1 MTPENDLKFKYQG
14 PLAQFYW
21 NIVLPIGFHGAN
33 GAMTAEGSSC
43 DRGLLAHTVW
53 NICHPALDRGHLP
66 TPAEREPLG
75 PVKGLLPW
83 RGGVRSGD
91 SRSDEGTSQ
100 GPTPAATGLVVIE
113 GVGVTAMTGTHHNG
127 GWN

>member
-43 DRGLLAHTVW
+43 DRGLLPTQSGIFAIQPWTED
-53 NICHPALDRGHLP
+53 ICRLLQKENHLARSKVCCRG
-66 TPAEREPLG
+66 
-75 PVKGLLPW
+75 
-83 RGGVRSGD
+83 
-91 SRSDEGTSQ
+91 
-100 GPTPAATGLVVIE
+100 VV
-113 GVGVTAMTGTHHNG
+113 G
-127 GWN
+127 